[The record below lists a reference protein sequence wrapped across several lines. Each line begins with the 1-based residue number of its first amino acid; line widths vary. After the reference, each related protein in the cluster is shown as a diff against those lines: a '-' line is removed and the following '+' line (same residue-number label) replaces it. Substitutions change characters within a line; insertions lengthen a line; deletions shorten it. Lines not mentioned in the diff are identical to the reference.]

1 MPTSQLNKKILTVKV
16 LTSLPKEFV
25 NTSSSLVLAAAI
37 QRRHYLIT
45 CLWWPVRLVFAGPHR
60 SVKKTNKQILTH
72 YPPKVYRGHRQKFLL
87 AVLPCKRLIYLF

>member
-1 MPTSQLNKKILTVKV
+1 MPTSQLNKKILPVKV

-37 QRRHYLIT
+37 QRTHSLIT

-60 SVKKTNKQILTH
+60 SVKKNKQILTH